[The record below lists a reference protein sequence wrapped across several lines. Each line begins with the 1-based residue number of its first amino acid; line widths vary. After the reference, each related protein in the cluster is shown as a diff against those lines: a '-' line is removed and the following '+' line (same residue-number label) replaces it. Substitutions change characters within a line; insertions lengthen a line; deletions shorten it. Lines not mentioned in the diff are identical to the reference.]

1 MSAVRVP
8 GDKSIAHRAFL
19 LAGLADGVSRLG
31 DIPDGLDVA
40 STRRALTAL
49 GVAFNDEADG
59 SVTVQGRGGGFV
71 QPAAAI
77 DCGNSGTT
85 MRLLSGV
92 LATRR
97 LAVTLD
103 GDASLRS
110 RPMKRVTEPL
120 TRFGAQFTLSARG
133 TAPIEIRGNERA
145 TGIDVSVEIASAQ
158 VKSALLFAAL
168 GAQGRTTLRGA
179 LATRDHTERL
189 FDATGVPFTE
199 RDGELIVDGPA
210 TPRPL
215 AFAIPGDFSSAAF
228 LLAAAAAVPGASVTV
243 EHVGLNPSRTAFLDV
258 LRRFGAEVTTTLDA
272 AEPEPIGRI
281 EVRGAALRAVAIKPH
296 EVPGLIDELP
306 LVGVLGAFA
315 RGTTTVH
322 GASELRVKESDRIER
337 FAEAARALGAEVQTA
352 HDGFAIRGPARL
364 HGATIATGGDHRI
377 AMAFSVLARV
387 AGVHALLDDPACV
400 AVSFPGFAEALGAV
414 A

>member
-1 MSAVRVP
+1 MSAARVP
-8 GDKSIAHRAFL
+8 GDKSIAHRSLL
-19 LAGLADGVSRLG
+19 LAGLADGISRIREL
-31 DIPDGLDVA
+31 PDGLDVA

-49 GVAFNDEADG
+49 GVAFTDETDG
-59 SVTVQGRGGGFV
+59 SVTVQGRGGKFI

-85 MRLLSGV
+85 MRLLAGV
-92 LATRR
+92 LATRP
-97 LAVTLD
+97 LIVTLD
-103 GDASLRS
+103 GDASLRR
-110 RPMKRVTEPL
+110 RPMRRISEPL
-120 TRFGAQFTLSARG
+120 TRFGARFALTATG
-133 TAPIEIRGNERA
+133 TAPFELRGNPQA
-145 TGIDVSVEIASAQ
+145 TGIEATVEIASAQ

-168 GAQGRTTLRGA
+168 GAQGRTTLRGE

-189 FDATGVPFTE
+189 FAATGVAFGS
-199 RDGELIVDGPA
+199 RDGALFVEGPA

-215 AFAIPGDFSSAAF
+215 TFAVPGDFSSAAF
-228 LLAAAAAVPGASVTV
+228 LLAAAAAVPGATVTV
-243 EHVGLNPSRTAFLDV
+243 EHVGLNPTRTAFLDV
-258 LRRFGAEVTTTLDA
+258 LRRFGATVTTTVDA
-272 AEPEPIGRI
+272 TDPEPVGRI
-281 EVRGAALRAVAIKPH
+281 EVQGAALRALAIKPH

-337 FAEAARALGAEVQTA
+337 FADAARAFGAEVQTA
-352 HDGFAIRGPARL
+352 PDGFAIRGPAKL
-364 HGATIATGGDHRI
+364 HNASIATGGDHRI

-387 AGVHALLDDPACV
+387 AGVRAQLDDPACV
-400 AVSFPGFAEALGAV
+400 AVSFPGFVEALGAV